1 MSAYFIELRVKLKT
15 ADTVALTAKNT
26 LQRDLGYE
34 SVLMDLQREERWVI
48 QAEAENVQAAEEFGK
63 ELATVTKIF
72 VNPNKHTYAL
82 RVSES
87 ESAKPSP
94 QERGER
100 ESYELRV
107 IISYRQDE
115 QAVSA
120 RDTLRNTYGFGD
132 KIKDVG
138 RSMLWELVLNAENPD
153 SARKIAEEI
162 TLTSGMDRGLL
173 ANPHSQTYVVL

>member
-1 MSAYFIELRVKLKT
+1 MKTYNIELLVKLKI

-34 SVLMDLQREERWVI
+34 SVLMDLQREECWVI

-87 ESAKPSP
+87 VKPSP
-94 QERGER
+94 QERGEK

-115 QAVSA
+115 KAVSA
-120 RDTLRNTYGFGD
+120 RDTLRNTYGYGD

-138 RSMLWELVLNAENPD
+138 RSMLWKLILNAKNPD
-153 SARKIAEEI
+153 DARKIAEEI
-162 TLTSGMDRGLL
+162 TLASGMDRGLL
-173 ANPHSQTYVVL
+173 ANPHSQTYLVL